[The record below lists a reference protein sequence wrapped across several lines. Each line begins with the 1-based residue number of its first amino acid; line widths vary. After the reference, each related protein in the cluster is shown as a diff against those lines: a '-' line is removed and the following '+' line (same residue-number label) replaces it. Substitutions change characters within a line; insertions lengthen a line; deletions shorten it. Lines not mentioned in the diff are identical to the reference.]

1 MTTPREQR
9 ILLVDDDHYVVNFL
23 SLFFSHKG
31 FETIIAHS
39 AEEALRR
46 LEDCTF
52 DVVVL
57 DIRLRD
63 TDGTDLIP
71 RIRSVQHGVPIV
83 MLTGLG
89 YDDALMKASLA
100 AGANGYVSK
109 TLPPEELFAAV
120 LRAIGPR
127 EDRAASSAS

>member
-1 MTTPREQR
+1 MGLSGGGQKRV
-9 ILLVDDDHYVVNFL
+9 LLIEDDHYVVNFL
-23 SLFFSHKG
+23 SLYFGHKG
-31 FETIIAHS
+31 FEATVAHN
-39 AEEALRR
+39 APEALRR
-46 LEDCTF
+46 MEDGPY

-63 TDGTDLIP
+63 TEGTTLIP
-71 RIRSVQHGVPIV
+71 NIREIQPGVPIV

-89 YDDALMKASLA
+89 YDEELMKASLA

-120 LRAIGPR
+120 LRALDDR
-127 EDRAASSAS
+127 EHRASKP